1 MMDNDQKAERYNQLL
16 RMHDKLEER
25 IADIKSDNAGMDLND
40 QQTAKVREYEQQKL
54 QVIEETRQLFN

>member
-1 MMDNDQKAERYNQLL
+1 MDNDQKAERYNQLL